1 MLSGLF
7 GSEIVAHA
15 FIGGA
20 IVSVVAGSVGYFLVI
35 RAQAFAAE
43 AFTDIGF
50 AGATAA
56 ALLGIESL
64 AGMIVFSLL
73 AAATLGMFGKRVKG
87 RDVEVG
93 MVLSFALGLGVL
105 FLSIYSR
112 TSASHSASGM
122 NILFGSML
130 TINSKDI
137 LLALASCA
145 TAVAALAMV
154 HRPLLFASID
164 PAGAEA
170 RGVPMRVLSAAFL
183 AIVALTTAA
192 CVLLVGI
199 LLTASLLIA
208 PAAAAVNL
216 TNRPA
221 RSIALSIVTAVAVT
235 WGGLALTF
243 EGTVRHLPAGFY
255 ISALAALAYTASLL
269 LRKRFRPKR
278 VFQYPHADRETG
290 GEGDH
295 KRAGV

>member
-1 MLSGLF
+1 MLGELFSSGMM
-7 GSEIVAHA
+7 VHA

-20 IVSVVAGSVGYFLVI
+20 IVAVVAGSVGYFLVL
-35 RAQAFAAE
+35 RAQAFAAH

-50 AGATAA
+50 AGATGA
-56 ALLGIESL
+56 ALLGVQTL

-73 AAATLGMFGKRVKG
+73 AAAGLGILGNRARG
-87 RDVEVG
+87 RDVEIG

-112 TSASHSASGM
+112 KSGSHAMSGI

-137 LLALASCA
+137 LLAVGSCA
-145 TAVAALAMV
+145 TALAALAIV
-154 HRPLLFASID
+154 HRPLLFASVD

-170 RGVPMRVLSAAFL
+170 CGVPMRSLSAAFL

-221 RSIALSIVTAVAVT
+221 RAIALSVATAVGVT
-235 WGGLALTF
+235 WLGLVLTF
-243 EGTVRHLPAGFY
+243 AGTVRHLPAGFY
-255 ISALAALAYTASLL
+255 ISALAALLYGASLL
-269 LRKRFRPKR
+269 FRNRFRPAR
-278 VFQYPHADRETG
+278 PLPRPHGGLET
-290 GEGDH
+290 
-295 KRAGV
+295 V

>member
-1 MLSGLF
+1 MLKELLTSQ
-7 GSEIVAHA
+7 IIAHA

-20 IVSVVAGSVGYFLVI
+20 IVAVVAGCVGYFLVL

-50 AGATAA
+50 AGATGA
-56 ALLGIESL
+56 ALLGVESL
-64 AGMIVFSLL
+64 AGMIILSLL
-73 AAATLGMFGKRVKG
+73 AAAGLGILGNRVRG
-87 RDVEVG
+87 RDVEIG
-93 MVLSFALGLGVL
+93 MVLCFALGLGVL

-112 TSASHSASGM
+112 TSALHSLSGI

-137 LLALASCA
+137 LLAFASCA
-145 TAVAALAMV
+145 TAVGALSIV
-154 HRPLLFASID
+154 HRPLLFASVD

-170 RGVPMRVLSAAFL
+170 RGVPMRALSAAFL
-183 AIVALTTAA
+183 AILALTTAA

-221 RSIALSIVTAVAVT
+221 RAVALSVATAVGVT
-235 WGGLALTF
+235 WLGLVLTF
-243 EGTVRHLPAGFY
+243 AGTIRHLPAGFY
-255 ISALAALAYTASLL
+255 ISALAALTYGASLV
-269 LRKRFRPKR
+269 LRKRFRTMR
-278 VFQYPHADRETG
+278 AFEYPHADRETG
-290 GEGDH
+290 
-295 KRAGV
+295 

>member
-1 MLSGLF
+1 M
-7 GSEIVAHA
+7 AHA

-20 IVSVVAGSVGYFLVI
+20 IVAVVAGSVGYFLVL

-50 AGATAA
+50 AGATGA
-56 ALLGIESL
+56 ALLGAGSL

-73 AAATLGMFGKRVKG
+73 AAVVLGMFGERVRG
-87 RDVEVG
+87 RDVEIG

-112 TSASHSASGM
+112 TSASHSMSGI

-130 TINSKDI
+130 TINSTDI
-137 LLALASCA
+137 LPALATCA
-145 TAVAALAMV
+145 TALGALAIV
-154 HRPLLFASID
+154 HRPLLFASVD

-170 RGVPMRVLSAAFL
+170 RGVPMRALSVVFL
-183 AIVALTTAA
+183 AIVALTTAT

-221 RSIALSIVTAVAVT
+221 RSIALSVATAVCVT
-235 WGGLALTF
+235 WGGLLLTF
-243 EGTVRHLPAGFY
+243 AGIVRHLPAGFY
-255 ISALAALAYTASLL
+255 ISTLAALTYGVSLL
-269 LRKRFRPKR
+269 LRKRLRPMR
-278 VFQYPHADRETG
+278 VFEQPHSDRETG
-290 GEGDH
+290 
-295 KRAGV
+295 

>member
-1 MLSGLF
+1 MLGELCS
-7 GSEIVAHA
+7 SQIMAHA

-20 IVSVVAGSVGYFLVI
+20 IVSVVAGSVGYFLVL
-35 RAQAFAAE
+35 RAQAFVAE

-50 AGATAA
+50 AGATGA
-56 ALLGIESL
+56 ALLGVGSL
-64 AGMIVFSLL
+64 VGMIVFSLL
-73 AAATLGMFGKRVKG
+73 AAAGLGMLGKRVRG

-112 TSASHSASGM
+112 TSGSHAMSGI

-130 TINSKDI
+130 TINSTDI
-137 LLALASCA
+137 LAALATCA
-145 TAVAALAMV
+145 TALGALAILY
-154 HRPLLFASID
+154 RPLLFASVD

-170 RGVPMRVLSAAFL
+170 RGVPMRALSAAFL

-221 RSIALSIVTAVAVT
+221 RAIALSVAAAVGVT
-235 WGGLALTF
+235 WVGLILTF
-243 EGTVRHLPAGFY
+243 AGTIRHLPAGFY
-255 ISALAALAYTASLL
+255 ISALAALTYTASLL
-269 LRKRFRPKR
+269 LRKRLRPVR
-278 VFQYPHADRETG
+278 AFERAHLDRETG
-290 GEGDH
+290 
-295 KRAGV
+295 

>member
-1 MLSGLF
+1 MLGELF
-7 GSEIVAHA
+7 SSEIMVHA

-20 IVSVVAGSVGYFLVI
+20 IVAVVAGSVGYFLVL

-50 AGATAA
+50 AGATGA
-56 ALLGIESL
+56 ALLGIGSL

-73 AAATLGMFGKRVKG
+73 AAAGLGLLGNRVRG
-87 RDVEVG
+87 RDVEIG

-112 TSASHSASGM
+112 TSASHSMSGI

-130 TINSKDI
+130 TINSTDI

-145 TAVAALAMV
+145 TALAALAIL
-154 HRPLLFASID
+154 HRPLLFASVD

-170 RGVPMRVLSAAFL
+170 RGVPMRALSAAFL

-216 TNRPA
+216 TNHPA
-221 RSIALSIVTAVAVT
+221 RSIALSIATAVGVT
-235 WGGLALTF
+235 WLGLVLTF
-243 EGTVRHLPAGFY
+243 TGTVRHFPAGFY
-255 ISALAALAYTASLL
+255 ISALAALAYGASLV
-269 LRKRFRPKR
+269 LRNRLRPVR
-278 VFQYPHADRETG
+278 TLEYRHGSRETG
-290 GEGDH
+290 
-295 KRAGV
+295 